1 MRFKLYKISVHPNWC
16 SAVNLVLHID
26 AVLNSRC
33 MHSWII
39 YKKSTDHD
47 KDFHPCFFETDLRKL
62 NNKFIQDTDETERK
76 TKAICESFFFFT
88 VSVNVLNVYMGC
100 TDEPLKAFSHC
111 AAFVLGSVRV
121 FETESVF
128 WSIFLQVCK
137 LFTVYGPTPFP
148 ETKEERN
155 KSKQTFRKKAMWLFQ
170 CIMVLM

>member
-1 MRFKLYKISVHPNWC
+1 MLLWNRFEKVKQQIYPGHWWNWKKDK
-16 SAVNLVLHID
+16 SHL
-26 AVLNSRC
+26 
-33 MHSWII
+33 WI
-39 YKKSTDHD
+39 
-47 KDFHPCFFETDLRKL
+47 
-62 NNKFIQDTDETERK
+62 
-76 TKAICESFFFFT
+76 FFFFT

-148 ETKEERN
+148 ETKDICLKKERD
-155 KSKQTFRKKAMWLFQ
+155 KSKHTFRKKAMWLFQ